1 MGRRSTTGRLAL
13 RGILTPLLGA
23 MILGCAS
30 DGIPID
36 IYKKGQTSPN
46 VYLSTVIVRPG
57 GCAPFGAAC
66 TLAGPGGAVLIV
78 PFDQQT
84 PRWMY
89 EIFAHE
95 MCHVVAGVQELR
107 GNPCHREDHGSITM
121 RRIDAGGAVHSEDH

>member
-1 MGRRSTTGRLAL
+1 MARRSTMGRVA
-13 RGILTPLLGA
+13 RSGMLTPLLGA
-23 MILGCAS
+23 LVVGCVS
-30 DGIPID
+30 NGVPID
-36 IYKKGQTSPN
+36 IYQKGQTSPN

-78 PFDQQT
+78 PFDQLT

-95 MCHVVAGVQELR
+95 MCHVVAAVQAL
-107 GNPCHREDHGSITM
+107 GGDPCHREDHGKISVQRTG
-121 RRIDAGGAVHSEDH
+121 AGGPFHSEDH